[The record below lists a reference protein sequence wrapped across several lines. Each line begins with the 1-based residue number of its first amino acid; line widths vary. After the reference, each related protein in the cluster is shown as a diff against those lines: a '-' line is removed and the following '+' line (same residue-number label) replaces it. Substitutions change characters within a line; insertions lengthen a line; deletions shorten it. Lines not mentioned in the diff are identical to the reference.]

1 MRIKPNLVCMFEQNV
16 EESVRKLSNRRID
29 PLTGEFFNV
38 EMNPPKFNAQAERL
52 ITLREDEE
60 ENIKKRY
67 GVWSDNI
74 NKLEETYK
82 NCLLS
87 VSTDRLVE
95 QVFDTIKDAIE
106 NPIFWERG
114 RNASLEQ
121 LKNISTQRLKGR
133 REGITSSIYFKSLDY
148 SEMETT
154 PLYTVT
160 IFQIF

>member
-29 PLTGEFFNV
+29 PLTGEYFNV

-52 ITLREDEE
+52 ITLKEDEE

-74 NKLEETYK
+74 NKLEENYK

-106 NPIFWERG
+106 NPIF
-114 RNASLEQ
+114 
-121 LKNISTQRLKGR
+121 
-133 REGITSSIYFKSLDY
+133 
-148 SEMETT
+148 
-154 PLYTVT
+154 
-160 IFQIF
+160 